1 MEKTF
6 RKVHPWSTLPLSKS
20 HRDKLTNQGRMSP
33 PASASESVKGSLLFV
48 FVKVP
53 IR

>member
-6 RKVHPWSTLPLSKS
+6 REVHPWSTVPLSKS
-20 HRDKLTNQGRMSP
+20 HRNKMTNRGRVSP
-33 PASASESVKGSLLFV
+33 PASASESVRGSLLFV